1 MNIEQYILDKFT
13 KIALEEMEIDPLWLD
28 KFFHDGFYD
37 PLASIEANL
46 NQLQL
51 FLKNERD

>member
-13 KIALEEMEIDPLWLD
+13 KIVLEEMEVEPLWLD

-37 PLASIEANL
+37 PLASIESNL